1 VIGCG
6 HLGAVHAACMA
17 EIGHDVLGVDV
28 DEDKI
33 TLLNSGKACFYEPGL
48 DEMLAR
54 NVAARRLRFTT
65 DVSEAATFS
74 QVHFLGVATPG
85 RPDGSYDLSQVTAV
99 IAALAPHLSAPSLI
113 VGKSTVPPGT
123 AASLR
128 AIAADL
134 APAGDIDVAWN
145 PEFLREG
152 FAVRDTLVPDRI
164 VIGTA
169 SESAAAILREIYQPL
184 TDVGIPLVTTDYA
197 TAELVKGAA
206 NAFLASKISFINAMS
221 DICTAVGGDVRTL
234 AEALGMDPRI
244 GKSFLRAGIGYGG
257 ACLPKDVRG
266 LAAFA
271 QDMGQRHAS
280 ELLGIIDAINVAR
293 RERVIGLVSEVL
305 AEAAE
310 YPNYELSPPLSCK
323 RLTVWGGAFKPGTD
337 DIRDSPGLD
346 VALRLHALGAQ
357 VTLYDPMAAGNA
369 LAAFP
374 ELSYA
379 NSAIE
384 AADGSDA
391 LLVLTAWPE
400 FAEITPAAIAATA
413 GSRVVIDACQG
424 INVAAWR
431 EVGWEVLSLTES
443 HVRAGPAQK
452 AQCVA
457 VGTATVVT
465 KLLSARLA
473 RSGPCSP

>member
-1 VIGCG
+1 
-6 HLGAVHAACMA
+6 MA
-17 EIGHDVLGVDV
+17 EIGHDILGVDV

-33 TLLNSGKACFYEPGL
+33 ALLNSGKAWFHEPGL
-48 DEMLAR
+48 DEMLTR

-65 DVSEAATFS
+65 EVSEAAAFS

-85 RPDGSYDLSQVTAV
+85 RRDGSYDLSQVTAV
-99 IAALAPHLSAPSLI
+99 ITALAPHLSAPSLI

-128 AIAADL
+128 AIAANL
-134 APAGDIDVAWN
+134 APAGNVDVAWN

-152 FAVRDTLVPDRI
+152 SAVRDTLVPDRI

-184 TDVGIPLVTTDYA
+184 TDVGIPLVATDFA

-221 DICTAVGGDVRTL
+221 DICSAVGGDVRTL

-271 QDMGQRHAS
+271 QDMGQHDAS
-280 ELLGIIDAINVAR
+280 ELLGIIDAINSAR
-293 RERVIGLVSEVL
+293 RERVIGLVSQVV
-305 AEAAE
+305 AEAAG
-310 YPNYELSPPLSCK
+310 YPDHELSPPLSGK
-323 RLTVWGGAFKPGTD
+323 HLTVWGVAFKPGTD

-346 VALRLHALGAQ
+346 VARRLHTLGAQ
-357 VTLYDPMAAGNA
+357 VTVYDPMAAGNA

-374 ELSYA
+374 ELAYA

-384 AADGSDA
+384 AATASDA

-400 FAEITPAAIAATA
+400 FAEISPGAIAATA
-413 GSRVVIDACQG
+413 GSGVVIDACQG
-424 INVAAWR
+424 INLAAWR
-431 EVGWEVLSLTES
+431 EAGWEVLSLT
-443 HVRAGPAQK
+443 
-452 AQCVA
+452 
-457 VGTATVVT
+457 
-465 KLLSARLA
+465 AR
-473 RSGPCSP
+473 RSGAPSPVG